1 MHKTFIIAEAGV
13 NHNGSIEIAKRLI
26 DVAVEAGADA
36 VKFQT
41 FKANK
46 VISKF
51 AEKADYQKQ
60 TTGSNESQLE
70 MVRKLELDTEAHY
83 KLREYCIQQNIKF
96 LSTPFDLDS
105 VDFLVNK
112 MKVELIKIPSGE
124 ITNAPLLLRIAQS
137 GLPVILSSG
146 MATLAEIEQALG
158 VLAFGYTKVDAKPS
172 RKMFQDALYSKEGRT
187 SLQAK
192 VSLLHC
198 TTEYPTPYNDVN
210 LRAIDTMS
218 QAFGLSVGLSDHTEG
233 IAVPI
238 AAVARGAKIIEKH
251 FTLDKTLPGPDH
263 KASLEPKELKDMVTS
278 IRQVEMAL
286 GSPIKTPAPSELKNQ
301 DIARK
306 SLVASTNIA
315 AGEIFTVENLT
326 SKRPGTGISP
336 MYFWD
341 VLGTV
346 ADKDY
351 KEDEVIT
358 YYASRV

>member
-1 MHKTFIIAEAGV
+1 MNKTFIIAEAGV
-13 NHNGSIEIAKRLI
+13 NHNGSIEMAKRLI
-26 DVAVEAGADA
+26 DVAVEAEVDA

-83 KLREYCIQQNIKF
+83 ELQEYCKRQNIKF

-105 VDFLVNK
+105 VNFLVNE

-124 ITNAPLLLRIAQS
+124 ITNAPLILSIAQS

-158 VLAFGYTKVDAKPS
+158 VLAFGYTAVDAKPS
-172 RKMFQDALYSKEGRT
+172 RKMFQNAFYSREGQE
-187 SLQAK
+187 SLRSK

-198 TTEYPTPYNDVN
+198 TTEYPTPYDDVN
-210 LRAIDTMS
+210 LQAIDTMK

-263 KASLEPKELKDMVTS
+263 KASLNPKELIDMVRS
-278 IRQVEMAL
+278 IRQVEMAI
-286 GSPIKTPAPSELKNQ
+286 GSPIKTPASSEVKNQ
-301 DIARK
+301 DIVRK
-306 SLVASTNIA
+306 SLVASKNIT
-315 AGEIFTVENLT
+315 AGEIFTIENLT
-326 SKRPGTGISP
+326 SKRPGNGISP

-341 VLGTV
+341 VLGTE

-351 KEDEVIT
+351 QEDEVIT
-358 YYASRV
+358 NYASRV